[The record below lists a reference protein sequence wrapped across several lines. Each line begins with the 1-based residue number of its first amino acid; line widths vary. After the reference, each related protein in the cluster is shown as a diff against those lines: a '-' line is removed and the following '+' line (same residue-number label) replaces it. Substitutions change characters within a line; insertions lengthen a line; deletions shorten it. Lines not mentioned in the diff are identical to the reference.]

1 MKKNS
6 HLTTIAI
13 SLIHLSEIRP
23 KSSLLS
29 SWKSDVDK
37 KCARISL
44 RGSFPIL
51 VWKVLNVELETLR

>member
-13 SLIHLSEIRP
+13 SLINLSEIRP

-29 SWKSDVDK
+29 SWKSDDK